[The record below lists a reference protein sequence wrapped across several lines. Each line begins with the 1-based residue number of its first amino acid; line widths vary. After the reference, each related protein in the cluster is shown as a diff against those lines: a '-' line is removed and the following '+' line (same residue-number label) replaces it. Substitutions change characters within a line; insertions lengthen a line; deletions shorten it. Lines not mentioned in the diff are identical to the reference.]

1 MFLQSV
7 VEISSCLHVYL
18 QQSSRNMCV
27 CVCVCVCVFVDMYVC
42 EFTLYSLVKY
52 VRCQQ
57 TFLIL
62 GLGKILEKEPY
73 LSLSEAI
80 LFLFNKI

>member
-7 VEISSCLHVYL
+7 VEISSLHVYL
-18 QQSSRNMCV
+18 QQSSRNM